1 MNTDAPALVPAPV
14 PAGPSLKD
22 FPDRLS
28 PMLVKELRQGLRSNV
43 FVWAFLI
50 MHFVLAFVVL
60 SALGSGNDLTSSTLF
75 WWTIILPIVFVLP
88 LRGVNALSEEI
99 RMNTMDTL
107 CLTRLTALRITFGKW
122 VSIALQI
129 ILLGVTV
136 LPYLV
141 MRYFAGGVDIAF
153 ELLGLFNLLVAG
165 CVFTSVT
172 VGFSWLR
179 TFLLRSL
186 LTGAALLF
194 LWNFCWS
201 YIRSLS
207 YSGMGSGF
215 NLSDV
220 LAFMGLCYFVG
231 AFIVFYLLDFAAA
244 QIAPVA
250 ENRSSLRRAISLAV
264 IAICILV
271 GIFAPAPLGENA
283 FALTVGLAFIVGL
296 DAATEQPKH
305 LTVILHPFVK
315 CGFLGRVAG
324 RFFYPG
330 WHTGLMYILLLAAI
344 VCFVHWNYSFPPK
357 TTRYHVACLGQIFLG
372 MIIQRQFFKSA
383 KWNSFVGFAVIQ
395 LLLLIFWAMLKA
407 LEDATNSP
415 DILHLV
421 FFFPIAYL
429 DNHISTDRLTW
440 ITLLTVIYLVWIL
453 LISKR
458 EFRITRHLENECLSD
473 EQFQPQATAPSQTS

>member
-1 MNTDAPALVPAPV
+1 MNTDVPALVLTPAD
-14 PAGPSLKD
+14 PSLKD

-28 PMLVKELRQGLRSNV
+28 PMLVKELRQGLRSNI

-60 SALGSGNDLTSSTLF
+60 SALGSENDRNTSSIF

-141 MRYFAGGVDIAF
+141 MRYFAGGVDIAI
-153 ELLGLFNLLVAG
+153 ELLGLFNLLAVG
-165 CVFTSVT
+165 CVFTAVT

-186 LTGAALLF
+186 LTGAALFF

-220 LAFMGLCYFVG
+220 LASVGLSYFVG

-264 IAICILV
+264 IVICMLV

-305 LTVILHPFVK
+305 LTVIVHPFVK
-315 CGFLGRVAG
+315 RGFLGRLAG
-324 RFFYPG
+324 RFLYPG
-330 WHTGLMYILLLAAI
+330 WHTGLAYILLLVAI
-344 VCFVHWNYSFPPK
+344 VCFVHWNYSFSSK
-357 TTRYHVACLGQIFLG
+357 TTRYHVAFLGQIFFG
-372 MIIQRQFFKSA
+372 MVIQRQFFRSA
-383 KWNSFVGFAVIQ
+383 NWNSFVGFAVIQ
-395 LLLLIFWAMLKA
+395 LLVLLFWAMLKA
-407 LEDATNSP
+407 LEGATNSS
-415 DILHLV
+415 DVLILGAFL
-421 FFFPIAYL
+421 PIAYL
-429 DNHISTDRLTW
+429 DNYISTDRLTW
-440 ITLLTVIYLVWIL
+440 ITSLTVIYLVCIV
-453 LISKR
+453 LISRR
-458 EFRITRHLENECLSD
+458 EFRITRHLEDECLSD
-473 EQFQPQATAPSQTS
+473 AQFQPQAPVPTQTQTP